1 MKRAIIFIFL
11 PLLVVSWL
19 SGTSLFAQSLLT
31 APVLL
36 TPTVED
42 SLATP
47 YPTFSWTPVGGSAT
61 LRYAFRLTEL
71 LPFQSPTVALQANP
85 RWFEVSGLTTTVLLY
100 PITAP
105 TLQAG
110 KSYAWQVIATD
121 EKDGNTYVVVSEAGA
136 FSRKT
141 ENLPPPKQ
149 KKKEKIRTFTETE
162 ETISYYLLQ
171 RTLFTN
177 VYEVTTDKIGFHL
190 HETAA
195 VDTTRPLPFVIYE
208 QVPSEPTNLS
218 PEPANAQQG
227 TTAYQLNISGLPMD
241 KTYTVAVTDGRG
253 RQYFLKFRRKG
264 GGVPY

>member
-1 MKRAIIFIFL
+1 MKRAI
-11 PLLVVSWL
+11 LLIVFWVLTGFSL
-19 SGTSLFAQSLLT
+19 SAQSLLT

-36 TPTVED
+36 TPSTED
-42 SLATP
+42 SLASP
-47 YPTFSWTPVGGSAT
+47 YPTFSWTPVGGSTT

-85 RWFEVSGLTTTVLLY
+85 VWFEVSGLTTTVLLY
-100 PITAP
+100 PVTAP
-105 TLQAG
+105 ALQPG

-121 EKDGNTYVVVSEAGA
+121 EKDGNTYLVASEGGA

-141 ENLPPPKQ
+141 EKLPPPPQ
-149 KKKEKIRTFTETE
+149 KKKKDKQEKIRTFTETE
-162 ETISYYLLQ
+162 ETVQYYLLQ

-190 HETAA
+190 YETAA

-208 QVPSEPTNLS
+208 QVPSEPISLS
-218 PEPANAQQG
+218 PQPANAQQG
-227 TTAYQLNISGLPMD
+227 TGAYELNISGLPMD

-264 GGVPY
+264 GVPY